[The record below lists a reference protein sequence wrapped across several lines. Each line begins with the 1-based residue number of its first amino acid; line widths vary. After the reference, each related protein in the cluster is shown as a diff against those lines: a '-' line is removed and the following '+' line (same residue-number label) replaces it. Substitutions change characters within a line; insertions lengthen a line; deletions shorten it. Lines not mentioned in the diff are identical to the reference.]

1 MFKLKSLNLLKD
13 SDIHVKRHNHN
24 DKFNFVYNDFHSKS
38 TNPGYSR
45 NDKGGFFT
53 RWLYN
58 LYLLLEFKY
67 IIMSYLILK
76 DFIWFYTYW

>member
-53 RWLYN
+53 RWLFN
-58 LYLLLEFKY
+58 LYILLEFKY
-67 IIMSYLILK
+67 IIM
-76 DFIWFYTYW
+76 